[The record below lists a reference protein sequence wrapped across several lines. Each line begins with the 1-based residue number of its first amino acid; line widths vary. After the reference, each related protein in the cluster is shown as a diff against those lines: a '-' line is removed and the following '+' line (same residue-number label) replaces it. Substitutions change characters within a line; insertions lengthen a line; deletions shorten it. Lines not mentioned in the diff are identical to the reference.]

1 LGVIILAEPVTSQ
14 FMVFLY
20 TILTGALAGFLYDVY
35 AGIGHVFRLKKI
47 GTLLGD
53 VIYWICATILVY
65 ASLFSYNQGEVRFFV
80 FLGLGMGALCYFHFS
95 RRRMR
100 NLVIKTVELL
110 IWLVNWLVTI
120 LFFPIHMLY
129 IILTF
134 PFKMVGL
141 VLKKI
146 RHIAANIIKRLV
158 PVPTKSLYQRW
169 GKWCASVVGKIKR
182 KK

>member
-1 LGVIILAEPVTSQ
+1 MADPVTSQ

-35 AGIGHVFRLKKI
+35 AGIGQILRLKKM

-53 VIYWICATILVY
+53 VIYWICATMLVY
-65 ASLFSYNQGEVRFFV
+65 ALLFSYNQGEVRFFV
-80 FLGLGMGALCYFHFS
+80 LLGLGIGALSYFRLS
-95 RRRMR
+95 RNWMR

-110 IWLVNWLVTI
+110 ILLINRLVTI
-120 LFFPIHMLY
+120 LFFPIRMLY
-129 IILTF
+129 IILTW

-141 VLKKI
+141 LFRKIFHITTNIVKSLVPAPIKLLYHRWKKWCAGI
-146 RHIAANIIKRLV
+146 VNIIKR
-158 PVPTKSLYQRW
+158 
-169 GKWCASVVGKIKR
+169 